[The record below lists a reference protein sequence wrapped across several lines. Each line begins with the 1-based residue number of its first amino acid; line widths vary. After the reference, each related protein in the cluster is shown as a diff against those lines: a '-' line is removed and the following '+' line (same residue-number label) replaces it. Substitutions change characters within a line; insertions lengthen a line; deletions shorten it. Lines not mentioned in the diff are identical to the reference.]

1 MSDRVLTIVDETQ
14 LRAMDLTM
22 VVAEDDA
29 DLMTEAKVLELAK
42 SRATSALFGLSLPQ
56 TLKSSALQS
65 INLNDEGDVVS
76 FHQTHLS
83 SDQASLKLNHYL
95 TAIADQL
102 KGTHL

>member
-42 SRATSALFGLSLPQ
+42 SRATSALFGLSLP
-56 TLKSSALQS
+56 
-65 INLNDEGDVVS
+65 
-76 FHQTHLS
+76 
-83 SDQASLKLNHYL
+83 
-95 TAIADQL
+95 
-102 KGTHL
+102 

>member
-1 MSDRVLTIVDETQ
+1 MSDGVLTIVDGTQ
-14 LRAMDLTM
+14 LKAMDLT
-22 VVAEDDA
+22 VVAAEDDA
-29 DLMTEAKVLELAK
+29 DLMTGAKVLELAK

-65 INLNDEGDVVS
+65 INLNNEGDIIL